1 MNTRFD
7 MSDWLIHFV
16 KAPKDKFESIEPD
29 ANKYFSYGEINKDAN
44 ALDVLRTII
53 RLGGLLPGK
62 SYRNGKTTLYGFD
75 SVVCASEMPL
85 FAFYEYAK
93 QSVSRGN
100 VSFLG
105 IAIKKEEFFR
115 EGGRPAIYGLT
126 QSPHYKC
133 HDDHYRVL
141 NNNILPEEEQY
152 RLVALDM
159 SPGSTN
165 NWMHEREWRWKK
177 NQHYHTLWCKN
188 GCGQK
193 GGVDGLPLL
202 ADKGQ
207 CFSQFVFIVKDLNQ
221 MIALQNDLTAF
232 YLAGSNNYDTPF
244 SKTIIKESKII
255 VLDENIDPSTNSLKY
270 YSVEETLSKGK
281 VRDSICLHE
290 EPDETERKTL
300 EFKLDRVNDKIKSVK
315 SEYNPSPVF
324 RFASNK
330 ILDKTIQH
338 LFYLGYEDIYD
349 DEAFLKK
356 FQTRDYDAAMIYLNE
371 INNEFGGLFNIK
383 EIED

>member
-1 MNTRFD
+1 MSTRFD

-16 KAPKDKFESIEPD
+16 KAPRDRFKSNEAE
-29 ANKYFSYGEINKDAN
+29 ANKYFDYGEITEDAT
-44 ALDVLRTII
+44 ALDVLKTII

-62 SYRNGKTTLYGFD
+62 SYRNGKTTLYGYD

-85 FAFYEYAK
+85 SAFYEYAK
-93 QSVSRGN
+93 QSAFRGN

-126 QSPHYKC
+126 QSPHYKQC
-133 HDDHYRVL
+133 DDHYRVL

-159 SPGSTN
+159 SPGATN

-177 NQHYHTLWCKN
+177 NLPYHTLWCKD
-188 GCGQK
+188 GYGK
-193 GGVDGLPLL
+193 VGDVDGLPLL
-202 ADKGQ
+202 ANKGQ
-207 CFSQFVFIVKDLNQ
+207 CFSRIVFIVKDLNQ
-221 MIALQNDLTAF
+221 MITLQNDLTAF
-232 YLAGSNNYDTPF
+232 YLVGSNNYDTPF

-255 VLDENIDPSTNSLKY
+255 VFDENIDLRTNSLKY

-281 VRDSICLHE
+281 VRDSICLHQ
-290 EPDETERKTL
+290 EPNDAERKAL
-300 EFKLDRVNDKIKSVK
+300 ESKLEKISDKIKPVESGGR
-315 SEYNPSPVF
+315 PSSVF
-324 RFASNK
+324 RFVSDK

-349 DEAFLKK
+349 SEVFLKN
-356 FQTRDYDAAMIYLNE
+356 FQTRDYDAAMKYLEE
-371 INNEFGGLFNIK
+371 IKNEFGDLFNIK